1 MPNNIKKLREEKN
14 YTQEEL
20 GKMIGASSRMI
31 SFYEKDERPFSLR
44 IAEQLADIFNCS
56 IDYLLCRTNIRS
68 NDVDTGK
75 IYVGMIEE
83 CDKNK
88 IPPEQLLKAIN
99 FLKDLNK

>member
-1 MPNNIKKLREEKN
+1 MPNNIKKLREEKK

-20 GKMIGASSRMI
+20 GKIIGASTRMI

-44 IAEQLADIFNCS
+44 IAEQLADIFECS

-68 NDVDTGK
+68 NNIDISNAYIGVL
-75 IYVGMIEE
+75 EE

-88 IPPEQLLKAIN
+88 IPPKQLLKAIE
-99 FLKDLNK
+99 FIRTLDD